1 MKALFYDY
9 KKLKLVFPYR
19 THRMKKFNKKPFFII
34 GSGRSGNTLLRRIL
48 NSHSD
53 IFIPPETYIL
63 GEIINDYIT
72 LNGLKWEKLV
82 GVVYSKFEYHP
93 QFNTFN
99 MGSLYPL
106 VQEMTNLP
114 EKDRALDILI
124 DNFYKYYAKK
134 HHIQKPFWGDKT
146 PLNTFHLNKIDL
158 VFPDAKYIHLIRN
171 PYDCIYSYVNS
182 GIYLDYNIAAQRWIH
197 SIKKAR
203 TFGKKRKNNY
213 LEIRYENLVREP
225 QRITSLIC
233 EFLNVKYESRM
244 LQITENPLGDVE
256 RLSHHANVQ
265 TPISDKNIGKGKKN
279 LSDREIQDID
289 KILLTNKKFIQDL
302 IKEKIQE

>member
-1 MKALFYDY
+1 MKALFYGY
-9 KKLKLVFPYR
+9 KKLKLIFPYR

-48 NSHSD
+48 NNNSD

-63 GEIINDYIT
+63 GEIITDYIT

-82 GVVYSKFEYHP
+82 GVVYGKFEYHP

-114 EKDRALDILI
+114 KKDRALDILI

-197 SIKKAR
+197 SI
-203 TFGKKRKNNY
+203 
-213 LEIRYENLVREP
+213 
-225 QRITSLIC
+225 
-233 EFLNVKYESRM
+233 
-244 LQITENPLGDVE
+244 TENPLGDVE

-279 LSDREIQDID
+279 LSSREIRDID
-289 KILLTNKKFIQDL
+289 KILLKNKKFIQDL
-302 IKEKIQE
+302 IKEIKIQE